1 MRCRIGDNAFIVKS
15 ADPRNIG
22 KVVTVLGPF
31 RDPNVRD
38 WWVCS
43 DSVLHGIYSDW
54 PPGAEVGMFDLYL
67 QPIRD
72 QPGTDQMIL
81 RAGLPERKGLEVTN

>member
-1 MRCRIGDNAFIVKS
+1 MRCKIGDTAFIVKS

-31 RDPNVRD
+31 PIAARD

-43 DSVLHGIYSDW
+43 GSVLHGIFSDW
-54 PPGAEVGMFDLYL
+54 PPGAEVGMLDAHL

-81 RAGLPERKGLEVTN
+81 RAGLPERNGVAA